1 MLLFP
6 DGTTRYMTVREAK
19 LIQTFPPNYKI
30 SGKWG
35 EALRQIGNAVPVH
48 LAEIIG
54 KQLVRI
60 LSGKEP
66 NETDAELEE
75 NISIVSRSSWKDS
88 HRPAP
93 SQLTLF
99 DPACLYLLHAS
110 PVTLL
115 GTYRKA
121 CREWIVSNNLYN
133 YPVSD
138 SELESCRLLRSVR
151 RLVLTRKGDAR
162 LFFKV
167 AGYEI
172 VGKSHL
178 SSLGYKTGKR
188 HPALQK
194 YILYKLAPLGG
205 EVAYD
210 ESSAVVIA
218 GRCAHAR

>member
-1 MLLFP
+1 
-6 DGTTRYMTVREAK
+6 MTVREAK

-60 LSGKEP
+60 LDAKKL
-66 NETDAELEE
+66 NETDADPKES
-75 NISIVSRSSWKDS
+75 ISIVTKSIWKDS
-88 HRPAP
+88 IKPPPR
-93 SQLTLF
+93 QMMLF
-99 DPACLYLLHAS
+99 DPSRLYLLHAS

-138 SELESCRLLRSVR
+138 SELEDCQPLRSVS
-151 RLVLTRKGDAR
+151 RLVLTRKGDSK

-167 AGYEI
+167 NGYEI
-172 VGKSHL
+172 VDKRKL
-178 SSLGYKTGKR
+178 SALGYQTGKR
-188 HPALQK
+188 HPVSQK
-194 YILYKLAPLGG
+194 YILYKLAPLGT
-205 EVAYD
+205 ELAYD
-210 ESSAVVIA
+210 EATAVAIA
-218 GRCAHAR
+218 GKGAHPT